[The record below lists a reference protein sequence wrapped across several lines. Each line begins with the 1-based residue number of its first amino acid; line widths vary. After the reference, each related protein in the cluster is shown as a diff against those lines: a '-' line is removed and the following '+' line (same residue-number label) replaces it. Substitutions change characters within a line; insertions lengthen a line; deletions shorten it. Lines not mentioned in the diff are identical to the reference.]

1 MSQNFS
7 NQYEEIVEIYRQEE
21 NDPIRRT
28 KSNVA
33 LDSFYHNAPITKL
46 NRELVD
52 WLCWFF
58 RKKITEIT
66 KLNTKLFAS
75 TSVCIA
81 I

>member
-52 WLCWFF
+52 
-58 RKKITEIT
+58 
-66 KLNTKLFAS
+66 
-75 TSVCIA
+75 
-81 I
+81 